1 MVRLPEVALPLGRF
15 LREDVAAICVAAF
28 VLAGSG
34 LPEAL
39 CSPAIGLDLGHWGS
53 LRNQHTGRGGGL
65 LRKYPEASTLSVL
78 PAPVVSH

>member
-39 CSPAIGLDLGHWGS
+39 CSH
-53 LRNQHTGRGGGL
+53 R
-65 LRKYPEASTLSVL
+65 EAQKSGLSVL
-78 PAPVVSH
+78 PVPVVSL